1 MKRHLVS
8 AGMVCGAAL
17 VLLAGPGAVEAQVAV
32 AQPIFIQGA
41 TLIDGNGGAPLAD
54 SAIVIQG
61 NRITAVGRRGQVA
74 QPANARVIDG
84 TGKWV
89 IPGLIDAKS
98 NHASN
103 FHEGYLIWGVT
114 SAIVSG
120 GSGDAGMAERDAIN
134 HGLIR
139 GPRLFLSF
147 ASINGGGNN
156 SGIPSRNGYPVASPE
171 EARDLQAK
179 FFDIAGADF
188 ASSGEGAGSP
198 AVYAAMVE
206 EAKKRGKSSV
216 MRSVG
221 PLTAARELA
230 DIGADVAIHA
240 GNAGVQITTDEAR
253 ERWRNYIALPPDPY
267 SDMDDV
273 KAQQLANYLA
283 HKGLVLEPD
292 IIAMDRGFP
301 KNWARLQA
309 ENQQWYR
316 EYLANPALR
325 AYFPHI
331 QAAGYIENTKSPE
344 EYVVA
349 AGVGGGNPLRIRQR
363 GFVNKMRFLKMFYD
377 AGGKLV
383 AASDIPQSPPGLGMH
398 QEIAV
403 FVEDVGMTPMHA
415 IMAGTGW
422 SADAFKLPDLG
433 RIQAGKLADLI
444 VLDADPLA
452 DILNTRKINMVIKD
466 GQVVDRTYHA
476 DALKNSFRMGML
488 ETGQCCFSSPAL
500 EGGAWLAAM
509 KAAAWNPAARNG
521 GFQGAGDVNSAISPT
536 PGVESIYPYIID
548 QNSPTTVVTVRGFN
562 FVKGSQVLINGK
574 PVPTRTF
581 GRQELEITLDEAFLR
596 NPGRYVIRVKNPEPI
611 TGDWGDT
618 SNAAKLTVP
627 YAFTKKH
634 SHNQF

>member
-1 MKRHLVS
+1 MKRFFAV
-8 AGMVCGAAL
+8 GATICATFL
-17 VLLAGPGAVEAQVAV
+17 FLSVGTRESGAQAPVG
-32 AQPIFIQGA
+32 QPIVIEGA
-41 TLIDGNGGAPLAD
+41 TLIDGNGGAPVAD

-74 QPANARVIDG
+74 RPANARIIDG
-84 TGKWV
+84 AGKWV

-103 FHEGYLIWGVT
+103 HHEGFLIWGVT

-147 ASINGGGNN
+147 ASINGGGNDT
-156 SGIPSRNGYPVASPE
+156 GIPSRNGYPVRTPE
-171 EARDLQAK
+171 EARALQIK
-179 FFDIAGADF
+179 FFEAGADF
-188 ASSGEGAGSP
+188 ASSGEGAGTP
-198 AVYAAMVE
+198 ALYAAMVE
-206 EAKKRGKSSV
+206 EAKKRGKPSV
-216 MRSVG
+216 MRAQG
-221 PLTAARELA
+221 PITGAREMA
-230 DIGADVAIHA
+230 DMGAEVAIHA
-240 GNAGVQITTDEAR
+240 GNAGIQITTDEAR

-283 HKGLVLEPD
+283 FRGLALEPD
-292 IIAMDRGFP
+292 VIAMDRGFP
-301 KNWARLQA
+301 KNWKRVQE
-309 ENQQWYR
+309 ENAQWYR

-331 QAAGYIENTKSPE
+331 QAAGYVENVKSPDT
-344 EYVVA
+344 YVLP
-349 AGVGGGNPLRIRQR
+349 AGPGGGNPLTTRRR
-363 GFVNKMRFLKMFYD
+363 GFVNKMRFLKMFLD
-377 AGGKLV
+377 AGGKIL
-383 AASDIPQSPPGLGMH
+383 AASDIPQSPPGLGVH

-403 FVEDVGMTPMHA
+403 LVEDVGLTPMQGLLSA
-415 IMAGTGW
+415 TGW
-422 SADAFKLPDLG
+422 SADSFKLPDLG

-444 VLDADPLA
+444 ILDADPLA
-452 DILNTRKINMVIKD
+452 DILNTRKINTVIKD

-476 DALKNSFRMGML
+476 DALKNSFRMVML
-488 ETGQCCFSSPAL
+488 ESGQCCFSSPAL
-500 EGGAWLAAM
+500 EGGAWLTAM

-521 GFQGAGDVNSAISPT
+521 GFQGAGGVDSNISPT

-548 QNSPTTVVTVRGFN
+548 QNSPATVVTVRGFN

-574 PVPTRTF
+574 PVPSRNF

-627 YAFTKKH
+627 YAF
-634 SHNQF
+634 